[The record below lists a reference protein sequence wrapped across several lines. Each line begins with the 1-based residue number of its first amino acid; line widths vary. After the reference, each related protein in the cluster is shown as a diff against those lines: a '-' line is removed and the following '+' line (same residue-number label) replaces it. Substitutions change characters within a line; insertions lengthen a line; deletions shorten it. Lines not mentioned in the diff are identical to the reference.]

1 MAGKGQLIALKSIL
15 ILKCSSDHQ
24 IKLRRMKTVFK
35 FNFILLV
42 LMATL
47 LGMSACNQVQKM
59 EEQKTDND
67 KESVLQTADQ
77 LLAGYSAA
85 VCYSGFR
92 TGQHPDRGAG
102 AVNPSYEEIYEDLQL
117 LTAKTPFRLIRLYDC
132 EENSQMVLEVIRQ
145 YDLDFKV
152 MLGIWLRAEL
162 SAHETCEWLTEP
174 IPQQVLDENKLKNTA
189 EIAKGIELA
198 NIYKDIIV
206 AVNVGNE
213 ALVEWNDH
221 MVDTDSIITYVK
233 RVQENIEQPVT
244 VADNYKWWADHGK
257 ELAKAVDFVSIHV
270 YPIWENKD
278 IDEAMAYSIENVLE
292 VMQALP
298 EAEIVISEAGWA
310 TTASEF
316 GERASEAKQTIYTE
330 ALLKWADRNNITTFI
345 FEAFDED
352 WKGNPNDPLGAEKHW
367 GVFKVDRSPK
377 QVVNLLES
385 MSVKPK
391 NPIPN
396 E

>member
-1 MAGKGQLIALKSIL
+1 
-15 ILKCSSDHQ
+15 
-24 IKLRRMKTVFK
+24 MKTVFK
-35 FNFILLV
+35 YNFILLV
-42 LMATL
+42 LMAFL
-47 LGMSACNQVQKM
+47 LGMSACNQTQKM
-59 EEQKTDND
+59 EEQKTEND
-67 KESVLQTADQ
+67 KENSLQTADQ

-102 AVNPSYEEIYEDLQL
+102 AINPSYEEIYEDLQL
-117 LTAKTPFRLIRLYDC
+117 LKAKTPFRLIRLYDC
-132 EENSQMVLEVIRQ
+132 EENSQMVLEVIQQ

-174 IPQQVLDENKLKNTA
+174 IPQQELDENKLKNTA
-189 EIAKGIELA
+189 EITKGIELA
-198 NIYKDIIV
+198 NMYKDIIV

-233 RVQENIEQPVT
+233 RVQEHIEQPVT
-244 VADNYKWWADHGK
+244 VADNYKWWADHGH
-257 ELAKAVDFVSIHV
+257 ELAEVVDFVSIHV

-278 IDEAMAYSIENVLE
+278 IDEAMTYTIENVFE

-330 ALLKWADRNNITTFI
+330 ALLQWAERNNITTFI

-367 GVFKVDRSPK
+367 GVFKVDRTPK
-377 QVVNLLES
+377 QVVSLLES
-385 MSVKPK
+385 LSVKPT
-391 NPIPN
+391 NSIQN